1 MCKAKAYLL
10 NIKMLDVNINS
21 KLNDLHALR
30 TMVTNITSTISPVC
44 VSGSGNQD
52 KLGNAVAKIVDLQNE
67 INRKVDKYVD
77 LKREA
82 IEILEQIQ
90 DSDQMKV
97 LHKRYFEYKPWEM
110 IACEMGYSYRNVLY
124 IHGDALQAVD
134 AILKE
139 RRQVQ

>member
-1 MCKAKAYLL
+1 MCDAKAYLSKIRL
-10 NIKMLDVNINS
+10 LDANINS

-67 INRKVDKYVD
+67 INQKVDKYVD
-77 LKREA
+77 LKRDA
-82 IEILEQIQ
+82 IEVLEKVK
-90 DSDQMKV
+90 DSEQMKV
-97 LHKRYFEYKPWEM
+97 LHKRYFEYKSWER

-124 IHGDALQAVD
+124 IHGDALKTVN

-139 RRQVQ
+139 RE

>member
-1 MCKAKAYLL
+1 MCEAKAYLL

-30 TMVTNITSTISPVC
+30 TMVTNITSTISPVS

-90 DSDQMKV
+90 DSDQVKV
-97 LHKRYFEYKPWEM
+97 LHKRYFEHKTWER

-139 RRQVQ
+139 RKQV